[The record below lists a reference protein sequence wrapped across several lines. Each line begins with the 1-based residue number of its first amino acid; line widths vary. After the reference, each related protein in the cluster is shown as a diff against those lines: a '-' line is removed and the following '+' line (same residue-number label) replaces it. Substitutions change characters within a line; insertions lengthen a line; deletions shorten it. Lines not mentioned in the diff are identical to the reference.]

1 MVVAGVCSWANSS
14 CGWYKLL
21 TDGVGRELIAGM
33 RHCAVTDKFFVGGR
47 KLLATSFGIYLAGW
61 HEAVGIVAMVTA
73 SFSRAGRGI

>member
-1 MVVAGVCSWANSS
+1 VYGR
-14 CGWYKLL
+14 GWRVLL
-21 TDGVGRELIAGM
+21 GRQLQ
-33 RHCAVTDKFFVGGR
+33 FLVGGR